1 MKGKYY
7 PTIEMMTNIKTVTH
21 IIGIAVRL
29 AVDKDVACS
38 AKNIL
43 ISC

>member
-1 MKGKYY
+1 
-7 PTIEMMTNIKTVTH
+7 MMTKIKAITH
-21 IIGIAVRL
+21 TIGIAARL

-43 ISC
+43 ITC